1 MKGKSVSV
9 QLTPDQCMA
18 FIKNARN
25 DPVTLK
31 KIIPGSITYNK
42 LVDQCVRVLG
52 DDMVPV
58 IVASNVLKS
67 NSTATERRANQDAC
81 IRMVNDSLDFS
92 VRHQQTMVI
101 DPLSKGKRK
110 YPISS
115 DSAKRI
121 LETCRDT
128 FGVVLIHILVRDQTF
143 HLNIPA
149 YIHIDNGIEIR
160 NTTDIREALSEWI
173 DKATVNVPRE
183 EIFDA
188 VIASVEQ
195 LVKSRLIN
203 RGSAML
209 LEDILME
216 LQAMKMGINMSRDD
230 TESSSSSSNRSR
242 SKSVPSGL
250 MILMT

>member
-1 MKGKSVSV
+1 MSQSPTKRTTKKAS
-9 QLTPDQCMA
+9 QLTPEQCMA
-18 FIKNARN
+18 FVENARK
-25 DPVTLK
+25 DPVTSK
-31 KIIPGSITYNK
+31 KIIPGSATYNRF
-42 LVDQCVRVLG
+42 VDQCVRVLG

-67 NSTATERRANQDAC
+67 NPTASERRANQDAC
-81 IRMVNDSLDFS
+81 IRMVNDSLEFS
-92 VRHQQTMVI
+92 VRHQQTTVI

-110 YPISS
+110 YPISAT
-115 DSAKRI
+115 SAKRL
-121 LETCRDT
+121 LETCSDA
-128 FGVVLIHILVRDQTF
+128 FGIVLIHILVRDETF

-149 YIHIDNGIEIR
+149 YIHIDNGTEIR
-160 NTTDIREALSEWI
+160 NPTVIREALSEWI

-188 VIASVEQ
+188 VIPSVEQ

-203 RGSAML
+203 RGSAMM

-230 TESSSSSSNRSR
+230 AESSCPFACKNTQRD
-242 SKSVPSGL
+242 
-250 MILMT
+250 T